1 MDEFVAAEVQ
11 VQRHS
16 RLPIVRLVFIDPS
29 GKQFAVAT
37 PAAGLPSLIAVLTEK
52 LDPPKPGTSPMG
64 GVDERKYATI
74 SLALGLAR
82 GALFSAIHGEL
93 EGAQGIMDSTATGK
107 LAQALGYSEGQL
119 AVDWNDYLTKDE
131 INRITGSLSA
141 DSSS

>member
-1 MDEFVAAEVQ
+1 MDEFVAAEIQ
-11 VQRHS
+11 IQRHS
-16 RLPIVRLVFIDPS
+16 RLPVVRLVFIDSS

-52 LDPPKPGTSPMG
+52 LDPPKSGTSPMG
-64 GVDERKYATI
+64 GVDARKYATV

-93 EGAQGIMDSTATGK
+93 EGAQRIMDCTATGK

-119 AVDWNDYLTKDE
+119 AVDWNDYLTEDE
-131 INRITGSLSA
+131 INQVKGSP
-141 DSSS
+141 SSSRRS